1 MTRKLFNRTLQLVL
15 IIAAIVALV
24 ACASAGAGDSSDDQ
38 SEAESSLV
46 EIVADTGSL
55 SSLLTVIEYIDA
67 NGSQAD
73 SADLAAVLAGDGP
86 FTVFAP
92 NNAAFDALLGGLDP
106 ADPAFTTDDVVALQG
121 ILGSAQATA
130 DALYPVV
137 ANHVVP
143 GDLSSSDLSAGLLL
157 DTAAGTDYPFGLSV
171 SSGVTGVNATF
182 TDAAFTS
189 TLNVETTNGIAHV
202 IDTVL
207 VDDATAS
214 ALDAA
219 GIELGSNIVEL
230 VLTTP
235 SLSSLET
242 VITYIDTN
250 GSQATSNDLTAILAG
265 TGPFT
270 VFAPNNAAFDAAL
283 GGLATPTGTFDTADV
298 AALEAAL
305 GGATATADALYLVV
319 ANHATNAD
327 EVLSNELSNGLSIDT
342 LAGSGPN
349 YGLTI
354 DLTSGVEVE
363 ASATTANVVG
373 ADVQA
378 LNGVVHI
385 IDNILLDTA
394 TAAALP

>member
-1 MTRKLFNRTLQLVL
+1 MTRKVFTKTLQLVL

-24 ACASAGAGDSSDDQ
+24 ACASAGAGDSSDDP
-38 SEAESSLV
+38 SEADSSLV
-46 EIVADTGSL
+46 EIVASTDSL
-55 SSLLTVIEYIDA
+55 SSLLTVVEYIDA

-73 SADLAAVLAGDGP
+73 SADLAVVLGSAGP
-86 FTVFAP
+86 YTVFAP
-92 NNAAFDALLGGLDP
+92 NNAAFDALLGGLD
-106 ADPAFTTDDVVALQG
+106 AGNPAFDTADVAALESV
-121 ILGSAQATA
+121 LGSAQATA

-137 ANHVVP
+137 ANHVVA

-157 DTAAGTDYPFGLSV
+157 DTAAGTDYPFGLSI

-189 TLNVETTNGIAHV
+189 TLNVEATNGIAHV

-207 VDDATAS
+207 IDDATAS

-219 GIELGSNIVEL
+219 GIELGSDIVEL
-230 VLTTP
+230 VLATP
-235 SLSSLET
+235 ALSSLET
-242 VITYIDTN
+242 VITYIDAN
-250 GSQATSNDLTAILAG
+250 GSQAASADLTAILSG

-283 GGLATPTGTFDTADV
+283 GYLAAPTGSFDTADV

-305 GGATATADALYLVV
+305 GGAQQAADALYLVV

-327 EVLSNELSNGLSIDT
+327 EVLSNELTNGLSIVT

-385 IDNILLDTA
+385 IDNVLIDSTTA
-394 TAAALP
+394 SALP